1 MFALFIN
8 KRKYSTI
15 WHSMMRRFPWAETCV
30 ILAGPPA
37 TSAAPTLP
45 AFVRKSSVPIIHAP
59 KPKHARPDVSSRLP
73 AIPWRSGL
81 GPEYQVEAYSPPPPM
96 SPQTGSNWS
105 AQSHSAEL
113 PPAARPPVLSPSLTA
128 ITDSETLES
137 NFPSML
143 YPMHVQQTIHTPNMS
158 GSRRSEPALYRVN
171 SDGATRVSAGVTR
184 PPSPPPL
191 GHWPRPDILSQP
203 VTKGK
208 RKAPAL
214 AVIHGD
220 DSENG
225 VGVSSY
231 ALSGTE
237 QREICR
243 QPAPRVLPRRARPA
257 GPRKSGASDLP
268 SGSPGPEDKSLEYA

>member
-1 MFALFIN
+1 
-8 KRKYSTI
+8 
-15 WHSMMRRFPWAETCV
+15 
-30 ILAGPPA
+30 
-37 TSAAPTLP
+37 
-45 AFVRKSSVPIIHAP
+45 
-59 KPKHARPDVSSRLP
+59 
-73 AIPWRSGL
+73 
-81 GPEYQVEAYSPPPPM
+81 M
-96 SPQTGSNWS
+96 SPQIGSNWS
-105 AQSHSAEL
+105 ALSHSAEL
-113 PPAARPPVLSPSLTA
+113 PPAARPPVISPALTA

-137 NFPSML
+137 NFASML
-143 YPMHVQQTIHTPNMS
+143 YPTHVQQTINTPNMS

-191 GHWPRPDILSQP
+191 GHWPRSDILSQP

-243 QPAPRVLPRRARPA
+243 QPTPRVLPQRARPA
-257 GPRKSGASDLP
+257 GPRKSGTSDLP